1 MTGAGG
7 SVLAARRQTF
17 SSRLPSGALRR
28 SRCSRETAHGLL
40 TPAVGVGGALIAAFA
55 LAGWSTPPHTELS
68 SSEPAHDARLAE
80 PPGSVLLVF
89 TTEVQL
95 ALSSVEVRSEGGP
108 RPSVTVGELVH
119 PEDSLD
125 ALRLPIIEELG
136 RGRYTVVWETAGP
149 DGHRVSGRLG
159 FWVQP
164 TTEPPSRAVHPE
176 TPVLHGGEREGLL
189 DQFARLLLYAGIVGV
204 LGAVAFR
211 VAVVPSGP
219 RTDTGEHRAA
229 GAAADDEEMQRLQA
243 AVWKIAAAGSALVAI
258 TLPARLS
265 AEAAAFPPGQRWEAV
280 ETLLYRTPWGIGWWA
295 HCASALLIATG
306 LLLARREGSGA
317 LGWMMVSMAAL
328 LLPLAPL
335 LAGHGISD
343 SPLPLSMAATYLH
356 IGAAATWVGGLACL
370 ALAARS
376 AAKRWPDAER
386 FIPLLGA
393 FSRMA
398 RVAVATLI
406 ATGALKGWLHLS
418 SPGQLLDTEWG
429 AALLVKIGWVA
440 AAMLVGL
447 YNWRVVQPSLA
458 AAPSLRRLRASVL
471 CEVILATV
479 AIWATAQ
486 LVTRPL

>member
-1 MTGAGG
+1 MTGAGDF
-7 SVLAARRQTF
+7 VPMQAA
-17 SSRLPSGALRR
+17 
-28 SRCSRETAHGLL
+28 
-40 TPAVGVGGALIAAFA
+40 GVGGALLAAFA
-55 LAGWSTPPHTELS
+55 LAGWSTPPHTELR
-68 SSEPAHDARLAE
+68 SSEPAHDARLAD
-80 PPGSVLLVF
+80 PPSSVLLVF

-95 ALSSVEVRSEGGP
+95 AISSVEVRSEGGP
-108 RPSVTVGELVH
+108 EPSVAVGGLVH
-119 PEDSLD
+119 PEDSLN
-125 ALRLPIIEELG
+125 ALRLPIVEALQ
-136 RGRYTVVWETAGP
+136 RGRYTVVWATAGP

-164 TTEPPSRAVHPE
+164 TTDPAAGAVHPA
-176 TPVLHGGEREGLL
+176 TPVPRDGEWEGLL
-189 DQFARLLLYAGIVGV
+189 GQFARFLLYAGIVGV

-211 VAVVPSGP
+211 IAALPSSL
-219 RTDTGEHRAA
+219 RIATGEHRGAA
-229 GAAADDEEMQRLQA
+229 GATADDEEARRLQA
-243 AVWKIAAAGSALVAI
+243 AVRQIAVAGSALVAVA
-258 TLPARLS
+258 LPARLW
-265 AEAAAFPPGQRWEAV
+265 AEAAAFPLGQGWEAV
-280 ETLLYRTPWGIGWWA
+280 GTLLYRTPWGIGWWI

-306 LLLARREGSGA
+306 LLVDRRKGSGA
-317 LGWMMVSMAAL
+317 LGWRMVSAAAL

-343 SPLPLSMAATYLH
+343 SPLPLSIAATYLH
-356 IGAAATWVGGLACL
+356 IGAAAAWVGGLACL

-376 AAKRWPDAER
+376 AAKRWPDAEH

-398 RVAVATLI
+398 RAAVATLI

-429 AALLVKIGWVA
+429 AALLVKLGWAA

-458 AAPSLRRLRASVL
+458 AAPSLGRLRASVL

-486 LVTRPL
+486 LATRPL

>member
-1 MTGAGG
+1 MGNGARTAEGVTGAGA
-7 SVLAARRQTF
+7 SARAPVLA
-17 SSRLPSGALRR
+17 LG
-28 SRCSRETAHGLL
+28 GVLL
-40 TPAVGVGGALIAAFA
+40 AAFA
-55 LAGWSTPPHTELS
+55 LAGWSTPPHTELR
-68 SSEPAHDARLAE
+68 SSEPAPDARLAE
-80 PPGSVLLVF
+80 SPGSILLVF

-108 RPSVTVGELVH
+108 TPSVAVGELVH
-119 PEDSLD
+119 PRDSLH
-125 ALRLPIIEELG
+125 ALRLPIIGALE
-136 RGRYTVVWETAGP
+136 RGRHTVVWATAGP

-164 TTEPPSRAVHPE
+164 TTDPSASAVHSE
-176 TPVLHGGEREGLL
+176 THVPQGGEWDELL
-189 DQFARLLLYAGIVGV
+189 GRCVRFLLYAGIVGV

-211 VAVVPSGP
+211 IAVVPSA
-219 RTDTGEHRAA
+219 T
-229 GAAADDEEMQRLQA
+229 ADAEEAQRLQA
-243 AVWKIAAAGSALVAI
+243 AVRQIAVASCALVAI
-258 TLPARLS
+258 ALPARLY
-265 AEAAAFPPGQRWEAV
+265 AEAAAFPPGQRWDAV
-280 ETLLYRTPWGIGWWA
+280 ETLLHRTPWGIGWWI
-295 HCASALLIATG
+295 HCTAALLIATG
-306 LLLARREGSGA
+306 LLLARREGSGV
-317 LGWMMVSMAAL
+317 LGWRMVSVAAL

-343 SPLPLSMAATYLH
+343 RPLPLSIAATYLH
-356 IGAAATWVGGLACL
+356 IGAAAAWVGGLACL

-386 FIPLLGA
+386 FILVLGA

-429 AALLVKIGWVA
+429 AALLVKLGWVA

-447 YNWRVVQPSLA
+447 YNWRVVPPSLA
-458 AAPSLRRLRASVL
+458 AAPSLGRLRASVL

-486 LVTRPL
+486 LAARPL

>member
-7 SVLAARRQTF
+7 SARAARRQTF
-17 SSRLPSGALRR
+17 SSRLASGALRR

-95 ALSSVEVRSEGGP
+95 ALSSVEVRSEGEP

-164 TTEPPSRAVHPE
+164 ATDPPARAVHSE
-176 TPVLHGGEREGLL
+176 TPVLQDREWEGLL
-189 DQFARLLLYAGIVGV
+189 GQCARFLLYAGIVGV

-211 VAVVPSGP
+211 IAVVPS
-219 RTDTGEHRAA
+219 AN
-229 GAAADDEEMQRLQA
+229 ADDEEAQLLQT
-243 AVWKIAAAGSALVAI
+243 AVRQIVVAGSALVAI
-258 TLPARLS
+258 TLPARLG

-280 ETLLYRTPWGIGWWA
+280 ETLLYRTPWGIGWWIQ
-295 HCASALLIATG
+295 CTSALLIATG

-317 LGWMMVSMAAL
+317 LGWMMVSVAAL

-376 AAKRWPDAER
+376 AAKRWPDAEH

-393 FSRMA
+393 FSRTA

-458 AAPSLRRLRASVL
+458 AAPSPGRLRASVL
-471 CEVILATV
+471 CEAILATV

-486 LVTRPL
+486 LATRPL

>member
-1 MTGAGG
+1 
-7 SVLAARRQTF
+7 
-17 SSRLPSGALRR
+17 
-28 SRCSRETAHGLL
+28 
-40 TPAVGVGGALIAAFA
+40 
-55 LAGWSTPPHTELS
+55 
-68 SSEPAHDARLAE
+68 
-80 PPGSVLLVF
+80 
-89 TTEVQL
+89 
-95 ALSSVEVRSEGGP
+95 
-108 RPSVTVGELVH
+108 
-119 PEDSLD
+119 
-125 ALRLPIIEELG
+125 
-136 RGRYTVVWETAGP
+136 
-149 DGHRVSGRLG
+149 
-159 FWVQP
+159 
-164 TTEPPSRAVHPE
+164 
-176 TPVLHGGEREGLL
+176 
-189 DQFARLLLYAGIVGV
+189 
-204 LGAVAFR
+204 
-211 VAVVPSGP
+211 
-219 RTDTGEHRAA
+219 
-229 GAAADDEEMQRLQA
+229 MQRLQA

-280 ETLLYRTPWGIGWWA
+280 ETLLYRTPWGIGWWI
-295 HCASALLIATG
+295 HCTSAPLIATG
-306 LLLARREGSGA
+306 LLLARRERSGA
-317 LGWMMVSMAAL
+317 LGWRIVSVAAL

-356 IGAAATWVGGLACL
+356 FGAAATWVGGLACL

-376 AAKRWPDAER
+376 AAKRWPDAEH

-393 FSRMA
+393 FSRTA

-458 AAPSLRRLRASVL
+458 AAPSLGRLRASVL

-486 LVTRPL
+486 LATRPL